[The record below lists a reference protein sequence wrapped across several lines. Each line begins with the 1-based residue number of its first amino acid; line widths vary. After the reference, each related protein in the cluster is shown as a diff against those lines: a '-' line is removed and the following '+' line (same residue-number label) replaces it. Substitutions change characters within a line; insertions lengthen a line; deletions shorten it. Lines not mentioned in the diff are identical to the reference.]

1 MTAVDP
7 SPSPSPSP
15 GTEHAA
21 EHAADHHPSPGPAAE
36 PAADRFASPVPV
48 ANPALVGVPTFM
60 VGSIA
65 LGLVLI
71 GFVPETLAGAPIAII
86 AMATGIGQL
95 TAMVFA
101 LRAGESAVASVFG
114 IFGGFWL
121 SYAALVFGILHNWYG
136 LTVESSA
143 ATGVSPAG
151 AALATGA
158 NVLATQKVF
167 LLSWLILIVL
177 LTLVS
182 LRLPLAFTVLFVL
195 VDLALLFVYLG
206 TVNANL
212 TQTHIGGGFVFAFV
226 AVGAYLFLDAMTAAT
241 GGKNL
246 PLGAAVLK

>member
-7 SPSPSPSP
+7 SPSPSPGP
-15 GTEHAA
+15 GHAPDHAA
-21 EHAADHHPSPGPAAE
+21 PAAPPAE

-65 LGLVLI
+65 LGLVLT
-71 GFVPETLAGAPIAII
+71 GFVPSTLAGAPIAII
-86 AMATGIGQL
+86 ALATGMGQL
-95 TAMVFA
+95 VAMLFA

-121 SYAALVFGILHNWYG
+121 SYAALVLGILHNWYG
-136 LTVESSA
+136 LTVAGTSPAAAA
-143 ATGVSPAG
+143 ATGDNILG
-151 AALATGA
+151 A
-158 NVLATQKVF
+158 QKVF

-195 VDLALLFVYLG
+195 VDIALLFVYLG
-206 TVNANL
+206 TVNASSAE
-212 TQTHIGGGFVFAFV
+212 TTTGGWFVFSFV

-241 GGKNL
+241 GGNNL
-246 PLGAAVLK
+246 PLGPPVLR